1 MYIPV
6 SCDSTVCN
14 CTSTKCQ
21 RFSQTLKK
29 SKFKINIHPLTFQ
42 VYRMSTPTR
51 GRCLVINNRYFD
63 QEVTSPGQ
71 QKLEHRD
78 GSEMDVKNISK
89 VFKRLSFD
97 CDIKTDLSAH
107 VCTRNTFVGRF
118 GYPVEHQRYFLTHVW
133 NFH

>member
-1 MYIPV
+1 MQKIQE
-6 SCDSTVCN
+6 SFIN
-14 CTSTKCQ
+14 LFMKCI
-21 RFSQTLKK
+21 S
-29 SKFKINIHPLTFQ
+29 IMLTFQ
-42 VYRMSTPTR
+42 VYRMSTPSR

-97 CDIKTDLSAH
+97 CDIKTDLPAQ
-107 VCTRNTFVGRF
+107 VRVFPIFV
-118 GYPVEHQRYFLTHVW
+118 
-133 NFH
+133 